1 MILPLNSF
9 YWYNLMHLF
18 LFLILSKSVAYE
30 VKVKSEA
37 EMKTMST
44 KMTSTFSDSQTFTKE
59 MQQTMTTNNVESV
72 SPNTITAD
80 TSATP
85 AEVDTRGKDNSI
97 NNDDT
102 TKPIPDDEINAGV
115 IAAAVLVPLL
125 VIAAIVGAVVW
136 YREHHNNGTKNQE
149 EVVEMVSLEAP
160 TLETNT
166 LFERRGSM
174 NSINPLVNHTTST
187 TSNAPPEVLLGA
199 RPDAFMS
206 QAPPP
211 PQKRIESIDVEIYQD
226 ERTGRRYSFNSQT
239 QETKWLEDEDTQ
251 TGNPTVATLTNED
264 PTVEI
269 HTDPTS
275 GKRYSWN
282 ATTSEATWLD
292 GN

>member
-1 MILPLNSF
+1 
-9 YWYNLMHLF
+9 MHLF

-85 AEVDTRGKDNSI
+85 AEVDTRGKDKSI

-102 TKPIPDDEINAGV
+102 TPTPDDKIDAGV

-136 YREHHNNGTKNQE
+136 YREHHNNNGTKNQE

-160 TLETNT
+160 KLETNK

-211 PQKRIESIDVEIYQD
+211 PQKRIESIDVAIYQD

-251 TGNPTVATLTNED
+251 TGNRTVDL
-264 PTVEI
+264 
-269 HTDPTS
+269 
-275 GKRYSWN
+275 
-282 ATTSEATWLD
+282 L
-292 GN
+292 

>member
-1 MILPLNSF
+1 
-9 YWYNLMHLF
+9 
-18 LFLILSKSVAYE
+18 
-30 VKVKSEA
+30 
-37 EMKTMST
+37 
-44 KMTSTFSDSQTFTKE
+44 
-59 MQQTMTTNNVESV
+59 MQKTMTTNNVESV
-72 SPNTITAD
+72 SPTTITAD

-85 AEVDTRGKDNSI
+85 AEAGTLGGKDNAVS
-97 NNDDT
+97 NDDT
-102 TKPIPDDEINAGV
+102 TKPIPDEINVGV

-136 YREHHNNGTKNQE
+136 YREHHNNNGTKNQE

-160 TLETNT
+160 KLETNK

-187 TSNAPPEVLLGA
+187 TSDAPPEVLLGA

-211 PQKRIESIDVEIYQD
+211 PQKRIESIDVEIHKD

-264 PTVEI
+264 PIVEI

>member
-1 MILPLNSF
+1 VITIE
-9 YWYNLMHLF
+9 LF
-18 LFLILSKSVAYE
+18 LLVQSNASFSLSFALEYSVAYD
-30 VKVKSEA
+30 VKVNSKA
-37 EMKTMST
+37 EMKTMSK

-211 PQKRIESIDVEIYQD
+211 PQKRIESIDVEIHKD

>member
-1 MILPLNSF
+1 M
-9 YWYNLMHLF
+9 
-18 LFLILSKSVAYE
+18 E
-30 VKVKSEA
+30 
-37 EMKTMST
+37 TMST

-85 AEVDTRGKDNSI
+85 AEVNTRGKDKSI

-102 TKPIPDDEINAGV
+102 TPTPDDKIDAGV

-160 TLETNT
+160 KLETNK

-199 RPDAFMS
+199 RPDADAFMS

-211 PQKRIESIDVEIYQD
+211 PQKRIESIDVKIYKD

-239 QETKWLEDEDTQ
+239 QETKWLE
-251 TGNPTVATLTNED
+251 
-264 PTVEI
+264 
-269 HTDPTS
+269 
-275 GKRYSWN
+275 
-282 ATTSEATWLD
+282 
-292 GN
+292 

>member
-1 MILPLNSF
+1 MQQIEPL
-9 YWYNLMHLF
+9 LF
-18 LFLILSKSVAYE
+18 FFFSLHSVAYD
-30 VKVKSEA
+30 VKVNSKA
-37 EMKTMST
+37 EMNTLST
-44 KMTSTFSDSQTFTKE
+44 KMTSTFSDSKTFTNELQKK
-59 MQQTMTTNNVESV
+59 MTTNNVESV
-72 SPNTITAD
+72 SPSTITAD

-85 AEVDTRGKDNSI
+85 AEVDTPGKSNSI
-97 NNDDT
+97 SNNDE
-102 TKPIPDDEINAGV
+102 PDDKTIHAGV

-136 YREHHNNGTKNQE
+136 YREHHNGTKNQE
-149 EVVEMVSLEAP
+149 EMEMVSLQSVQKAQAP
-160 TLETNT
+160 KFETNK

-174 NSINPLVNHTTST
+174 NSMNPLVKHTTST
-187 TSNAPPEVLLGA
+187 SNASPEV
-199 RPDAFMS
+199 AFMC

-211 PQKRIESIDVEIYQD
+211 PKRIESIDDVEIYQD

-239 QETKWLEDEDTQ
+239 QETKWLEDEDIQ
-251 TGNPTVATLTNED
+251 TGNPTVVATLTNDD